1 MAFRQFA
8 AALIFAG
15 LVPAAGTAQTADAL
29 VETFHEA
36 CLAQLPDFAGSP
48 AAFES
53 LGFEVRDG
61 NFARGTAGQRM
72 RAEIYERTVDG
83 GRGCVIA
90 AEVAGDAPVVPAVEA
105 LVTELSGND
114 FQRRQG
120 ERGGKRIEA
129 FIWQSD
135 AWEVL
140 VVVLPPVSGMRAL
153 NVTVGESVAR

>member
-1 MAFRQFA
+1 MAFARVA
-8 AALIFAG
+8 APLLLAG
-15 LVPAAGTAQTADAL
+15 LVPAAGTAQTADAF

-53 LGFEVRDG
+53 LGFAGSDRNFVRDG
-61 NFARGTAGQRM
+61 EGQRM
-72 RAEIYERTVDG
+72 QAEIYERTVDG

-90 AEVAGDAPVVPAVEA
+90 AEVAGDAPVLSAVEA
-105 LVTELSGND
+105 LVADLSGND
-114 FQRRQG
+114 FRRRDA
-120 ERGGKRIEA
+120 ERGGKRIDA
-129 FIWQSD
+129 FIWQQE

-153 NVTVGESVAR
+153 NVTVGEAAR